1 MAITKADIH
10 AAADQI
16 AANGDT
22 PTLAKVRAALGGGSF
37 TTISEAMAEWKASR
51 QQQAV
56 ATPIRE
62 AAPEAITERLHSFAA
77 EMWADALAKANGRL
91 QEERK
96 ALDEARKAMEA
107 SMAEAQEMADQVAAE
122 IEVAKTKIQ
131 GLETTVADLTAKL
144 QGANVE
150 LGTLRTENASL
161 QQQLSTERAAHEL
174 AAQALG
180 AAKEREK
187 ELAAQLSNKREAL
200 HTAQDRISSL
210 EHDQIVLKTEKAELL
225 KKADIAKEL
234 QSALEKERAERARI
248 EGQHQG
254 AKDMLNDFGYRLASI
269 SKDAANAA
277 AKAEAAA
284 AAAASRIAALEAQL
298 AAAQAALVNDKKGA

>member
-16 AANGDT
+16 AAAGDT

-62 AAPEAITERLHSFAA
+62 AAPEAITERLHAFAA
-77 EMWADALAKANGRL
+77 DLWSDAMAKANARL
-91 QEERK
+91 QQEHESLNESRK
-96 ALDEARKAMEA
+96 TLQAA
-107 SMAEAQEMADQVAAE
+107 MAEAQEMADQVTAE
-122 IEVAKTKIQ
+122 IEVAKTNIN
-131 GLETTVADLTAKL
+131 GLEITVADLREQLQKAITA
-144 QGANVE
+144 GE
-150 LGTLRTENASL
+150 TLRTENASL
-161 QQQLSTERAAHEL
+161 QQQLATERAAHEL

-187 ELAAQLSNKREAL
+187 ELAAQLSDKREAL
-200 HTAQDRISSL
+200 HTAQDRIRSL
-210 EHDQIVLKTEKAELL
+210 EHDRIVLTTEKMELL
-225 KKADIAKEL
+225 KKADLAKEL
-234 QSALEKERAERARI
+234 QSTLEKERAERARI
-248 EGQHQG
+248 EGQHQS
-254 AKDMLNDFGYRLASI
+254 AKDMLDDFGYRLASI

-284 AAAASRIAALEAQL
+284 AEAASRIATLEAQL
-298 AAAQAALVNDKKGA
+298 AAIQPLPGLSEE